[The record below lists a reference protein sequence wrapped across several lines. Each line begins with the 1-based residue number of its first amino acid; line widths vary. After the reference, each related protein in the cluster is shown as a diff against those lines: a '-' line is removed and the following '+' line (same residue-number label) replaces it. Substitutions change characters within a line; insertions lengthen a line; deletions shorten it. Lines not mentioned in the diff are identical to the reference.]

1 MLASR
6 STISHHMVVRHSSK
20 KHSKKSIRERESLS
34 YTATNQIAKALRIG
48 HPKNWDCRLQPQSLV
63 KYSTYD
69 NLGLVQI
76 GPATDYALNTLR
88 EQVSR
93 RFPRYRVETLEPI
106 VESAEAYDSFRDQY
120 HSTRILV
127 ILEEL
132 VQTAEVELLLGVAP
146 LDLYVPGMNFV
157 FGEARCPGRVAVI
170 STFRLRP
177 QTRSN
182 PELFG
187 NRVAKESVH
196 EIGHM
201 LGLKHCPNPLC
212 VMYFS
217 ERLADTDRKQ
227 EDFCAECDHSLKW
240 LEVE

>member
-1 MLASR
+1 
-6 STISHHMVVRHSSK
+6 
-20 KHSKKSIRERESLS
+20 
-34 YTATNQIAKALRIG
+34 
-48 HPKNWDCRLQPQSLV
+48 V

-69 NLGLVQI
+69 NLGLIQV
-76 GPATDYALNTLR
+76 GPTTHYSLNTLK

-93 RFPRYRVETLEPI
+93 RFPRYQVETLEPI
-106 VESAEAYDSFRDQY
+106 VEPAEAYDSFRDQY

-132 VQTAEVELLLGVAP
+132 LQTAHVELLLGVAP
-146 LDLYVPGMNFV
+146 LDLYVPNMNFV

-182 PELFG
+182 PQLFG
-187 NRVAKESVH
+187 NRVAKEAVH

-201 LGLKHCPNPLC
+201 LGLKHCPNALC

-227 EDFCAECDHSLKW
+227 EGFCAECDHSLKW

>member
-1 MLASR
+1 MS
-6 STISHHMVVRHSSK
+6 
-20 KHSKKSIRERESLS
+20 
-34 YTATNQIAKALRIG
+34 
-48 HPKNWDCRLQPQSLV
+48 
-63 KYSTYD
+63 D

-76 GPATDYALNTLR
+76 GPTTDYSLNALR
-88 EQVSR
+88 EQISR
-93 RFPRYRVETLEPI
+93 NFPRYQVEALEPI
-106 VESAEAYDSFRDQY
+106 GEPAEAYDSFRDQY

-132 VQTAEVELLLGVAP
+132 IQTAHVELLLGVTP

-170 STFRLRP
+170 STVRLKPLPRNDP
-177 QTRSN
+177 N
-182 PELFG
+182 FLG
-187 NRVAKESVH
+187 DRVAKEAVH

-201 LGLKHCPNPLC
+201 LGLNHCPNPLC

-227 EDFCAECDHSLKW
+227 EDFCAECDHNLKW

>member
-1 MLASR
+1 MS
-6 STISHHMVVRHSSK
+6 
-20 KHSKKSIRERESLS
+20 
-34 YTATNQIAKALRIG
+34 
-48 HPKNWDCRLQPQSLV
+48 
-63 KYSTYD
+63 D
-69 NLGLVQI
+69 NLGLIQI
-76 GPATDYALNTLR
+76 GPSTGYPLDTLK

-93 RFPRYRVETLEPI
+93 RFTRYRVETLEPI
-106 VESAEAYDSFRDQY
+106 VEPAEAYDSFRDQY

-132 VQTAEVELLLGVAP
+132 VQTAHVELLLGVAP
-146 LDLYVPGMNFV
+146 WDLYVPGMNFV
-157 FGEARCPGRVAVI
+157 FGEARCPGRAAVI

-177 QTRSN
+177 QTRNN

-187 NRVAKESVH
+187 KRVAKEAVH

-201 LGLKHCPNPLC
+201 LGRKHCTNPLC

-217 ERLADTDRKQ
+217 ERLSDTDRKQ
-227 EDFCAECDHSLKW
+227 EDFCAECEQNLKW